1 MIRKHELP
9 ILEYDD
15 ASPEVLRPTT
25 TGSARN
31 RERSSTALMVGRRH
45 CSWCSAFRSGWNR
58 KMDKTKAPPAGNA
71 LCGRRWLFNG
81 EKLRTGSAE

>member
-58 KMDKTKAPPAGNA
+58 KMDKTTSAARRECSLRAA
-71 LCGRRWLFNG
+71 LVVQWG
-81 EKLRTGSAE
+81 ETADRIC

>member
-31 RERSSTALMVGRRH
+31 RERSSTA
-45 CSWCSAFRSGWNR
+45 
-58 KMDKTKAPPAGNA
+58 
-71 LCGRRWLFNG
+71 
-81 EKLRTGSAE
+81 